1 MTIKDRIIRVL
12 KKKGLSYS
20 DLCNAL
26 SLDEKSLDRCIEEK
40 NIKVM
45 EDISKSL
52 GIPLY
57 SFYHDPNNPPQSPG
71 KRWYD
76 QDIWKDDDK

>member
-1 MTIKDRIIRVL
+1 MTIKGRIIRVL
-12 KKKGLSYS
+12 KKKGLTYS
-20 DLCNAL
+20 DLCSAI
-26 SLDEKSLDRCIEEK
+26 SLDEKMLDVYIEEK

-45 EDISKSL
+45 EDISKIL

-57 SFYHDPNNPPQSPG
+57 SFYHDPKNPPQSPG

-76 QDIWKDDDK
+76 QDIWEDDK